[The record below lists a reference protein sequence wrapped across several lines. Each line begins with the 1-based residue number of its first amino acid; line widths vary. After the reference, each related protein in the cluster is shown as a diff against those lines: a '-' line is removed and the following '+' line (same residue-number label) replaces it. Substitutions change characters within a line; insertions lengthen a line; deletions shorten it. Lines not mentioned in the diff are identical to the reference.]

1 MTLNELRYIVAVAQ
15 ELNFRRAAEK
25 SFISQPALSLAIQKL
40 EEELGVKI
48 FERGKSEVSMTPVGV
63 GIVEQAQ
70 RAPGTD
76 DLHIAELKKQKLKIK
91 EEISRLQ
98 SA

>member
-1 MTLNELRYIVAVAQ
+1 MTVASHIAELKRKHEHLSEAV
-15 ELNFRRAAEK
+15 
-25 SFISQPALSLAIQKL
+25 
-40 EEELGVKI
+40 
-48 FERGKSEVSMTPVGV
+48 VS
-63 GIVEQAQ
+63 AQ
-70 RAPGTD
+70 RSPGID